1 MGRKNGYKFLI
12 LAAIIML
19 AIATLATA
27 ADWPQWRGP
36 NSNGISAETDWLG
49 VWHDGLVKIDWK
61 ESVGTGFSSLSYSDG
76 RVYAMGNSA
85 RKKDDENQK
94 DIVYC
99 LDAKSGKII
108 WKSEYSSDLTP
119 KYYEGGPSATPT
131 IHGGKVY
138 TFSKHG
144 LALCLDALTGEE
156 VWKRDLQQDEKLNP
170 PTWGF
175 AGSVTI
181 FNDLA
186 LYNAGQS
193 GIALNKDT
201 GKTVWKSDP
210 KGAGYSTP
218 YIFKIGDKTAAALF
232 TDQEITTIDPATGK
246 VLWMFPWKTNY
257 DVNAAQPIVNGS
269 EMFISS
275 GYKRGCA
282 LIKFTD
288 DKAEKIY
295 ELKTMQNQCNSSVFW
310 KGHVYGFS
318 GNVGGKG
325 ILKCLDFKTGQE
337 KWSKSDLGTGSLM
350 IADNK
355 LIILSESGDL
365 VIAEADPAAFKQLQK
380 AKILEGKCW
389 TVPTLADGRIFA
401 RNAAGFLVCVNPRG
415 S

>member
-1 MGRKNGYKFLI
+1 
-12 LAAIIML
+12 
-19 AIATLATA
+19 
-27 ADWPQWRGP
+27 
-36 NSNGISAETDWLG
+36 
-49 VWHDGLVKIDWK
+49 
-61 ESVGTGFSSLSYSDG
+61 
-76 RVYAMGNSA
+76 MGNSA
-85 RKKDDENQK
+85 RDKGDKNQL
-94 DIVYC
+94 DIVFC
-99 LDAKSGKII
+99 IDAKTGKVI
-108 WKSEYSSDLTP
+108 WKSEYASELQP

-131 IHGGKVY
+131 IHKGKVY

-156 VWKRDLQQDEKLNP
+156 VWKRDLQQDDKLKP

-186 LYNAGQS
+186 LYNAGKA

-218 YIFKIGDKTAAALF
+218 YIFKIADKTAVALF
-232 TDQEITTIDPATGK
+232 TDQELTAIDPATGK
-246 VLWMFPWKTNY
+246 VLWMFPWKTSY
-257 DVNAAQPIVNGS
+257 DVNAAEPIVNGS

-275 GYKRGCA
+275 GYKKGCA
-282 LIKFTD
+282 LIKFTGD
-288 DKAEKIY
+288 TAEKVY

-310 KGHVYGFS
+310 EGHVYGFS

-325 ILKCLDFKTGQE
+325 ILKCVDFKTGQE
-337 KWSKSDLGTGSLM
+337 KWAKSDLGTGSLM
-350 IADNK
+350 IADGK

-365 VIAEADPAAFKQLQK
+365 VIAEVNPSAFKQVRK
-380 AKILEGKCW
+380 AKVLDGKCW
-389 TVPTLADGRIFA
+389 TVPVLADGKIFA
-401 RNAAGFLVCVNPRG
+401 RNAAGELVCVNPKG